1 MMIHRH
7 PHPATSRM
15 RTLALSMALLCSTTL
30 VQAGVTYSSQSKVL
44 SIPSVNV
51 PGLGAFQVQLTSPE
65 AVLRP
70 GLTLRVNVL
79 QAATGAVEVP
89 SSYTF
94 GDQIALLPAIAIS
107 TTAGD
112 GATTLSYFD
121 VKLRNL
127 DSTNTL
133 FMVESMADTKLGAS
147 GGEAGAPGPQG
158 PRGPA
163 GAAGVNGAVGATGP
177 AGLTGPAGPTGAIGP
192 TGVAG
197 AIGPAG
203 ATGPAGPTGAI
214 GPTGVAGAIGPAGAT
229 GPAGPTGATGAT
241 GVAGAT
247 GATGPIGATGPAGP
261 TGATGPMGVA
271 GATGATGPVGATGA
285 TGPAGTATFNRVV
298 GVVANGEYCT
308 AVACCAAGQTVIG
321 GGYAADT
328 SVATNTKTSNSMYVS
343 ASYPIGTGSTC
354 GATEGWT
361 MKSVNAYVGV
371 SATCQAF
378 AVCTP

>member
-147 GGEAGAPGPQG
+147 GGEAGAPGLQG
-158 PRGPA
+158 PQGPA

-177 AGLTGPAGPTGAIGP
+177 AGSTGPAGPTGAIGP

-214 GPTGVAGAIGPAGAT
+214 GPTGVAGAI
-229 GPAGPTGATGAT
+229 
-241 GVAGAT
+241 
-247 GATGPIGATGPAGP
+247 GPAGP

>member
-7 PHPATSRM
+7 PHPATLRM
-15 RTLALSMALLCSTTL
+15 RTLVLSMALLCSTTL

-51 PGLGAFQVQLTSPE
+51 PGLGAFQVQMTSPE

-70 GLTLRVNVL
+70 GLTLRVNIL

-89 SSYTF
+89 SSYSF

-147 GGEAGAPGPQG
+147 GGETGATGPQG
-158 PRGPA
+158 PA
-163 GAAGVNGAVGATGP
+163 GANGTVGATGP
-177 AGLTGPAGPTGAIGP
+177 AGAAGPTGATGATGA

-197 AIGPAG
+197 A
-203 ATGPAGPTGAI
+203 TGPI
-214 GPTGVAGAIGPAGAT
+214 GVT

-241 GVAGAT
+241 GVTGVA
-247 GATGPIGATGPAGP
+247 GATGPIGVTGPAGP
-261 TGATGPMGVA
+261 TGATGPIGVTGATGATGPIGVTGPAGPTGATGPTGVA
-271 GATGATGPVGATGA
+271 GATGATGPTGATGS
-285 TGPAGTATFNRVV
+285 TGPAGTATFTRVV
-298 GVVANGEYCT
+298 GAVANGEYCT
-308 AVACCAAGQTVIG
+308 ASACCPVGQKVIG
-321 GGYAADT
+321 GGYAAD
-328 SVATNTKTSNSMYVS
+328 SSIATDTKTSNSMYVS
-343 ASYPIGTGSTC
+343 ASYPIGTASTC
-354 GATEGWT
+354 GAAEGWT